1 MGDEGSTL
9 GSRARPTWVT
19 AIVLINV
26 ALLVA
31 LVLPWS
37 RNWYLALKREG
48 LDESVILAFQLWVV
62 GSTLLATV
70 SFVWRRVKETKLRY
84 NANPMTF
91 DGMFLAAWWTVLILM
106 CLCALGMGA
115 GG

>member
-1 MGDEGSTL
+1 
-9 GSRARPTWVT
+9 VT

-26 ALLVA
+26 ALLAA
-31 LVLPWS
+31 LLLPWS
-37 RNWYLALKREG
+37 RNWDLAMKRRG
-48 LDESVILAFQLWVV
+48 LDASVILAFQMWVL

-91 DGMFLAAWWTVLILM
+91 DGMFLAAWWTVLILL
-106 CLCALGMGA
+106 CLYGLGLGA

>member
-1 MGDEGSTL
+1 MGDEISTQR
-9 GSRARPTWVT
+9 GRTRPTWVT

-31 LVLPWS
+31 LLLPWS
-37 RNWYLALKREG
+37 RNWDLTLRRKG
-48 LDESVILAFQLWVV
+48 LDASVIFAFRLWVL

-91 DGMFLAAWWTVLILM
+91 DGIFLATWWAVLILL
-106 CLCALGMGA
+106 CLYGLGMGA